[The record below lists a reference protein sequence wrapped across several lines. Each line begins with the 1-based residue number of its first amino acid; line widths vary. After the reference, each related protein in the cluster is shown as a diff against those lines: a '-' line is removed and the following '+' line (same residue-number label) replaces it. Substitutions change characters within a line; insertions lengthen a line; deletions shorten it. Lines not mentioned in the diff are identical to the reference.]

1 MHKKVVLFLIILLSI
16 TGSSFSGGEEI
27 FDLERALKVA
37 LKNNLQIKQEQEKIY
52 WAKSKVYEA
61 KSYKYPQLN
70 FVSSYTRLNK
80 PSSMEFSFLT
90 PPLSV
95 YTNNPIEQGAL
106 TQMGAL
112 PFSDY
117 LQTPLLFS
125 GNYII
130 PPQLISHKLTLSEA
144 NVYNAKVVLQQMIYT
159 FGKIETA
166 IKLSE
171 LNLKFQEV
179 EVDKKKSE
187 IIFEVK
193 RAYYGALQT
202 KNFVKVAKIAV
213 ENLKEHLKV
222 VKNLEKEGVAS
233 GYDVLKVEVALSTVE
248 QNLIAAENGEKM
260 SKMGLAIL
268 LGGGYKGENIEVEE
282 TDDFRLEDEDLNL
295 EELINEGLTN
305 RKEVLQMK
313 ENIEMA
319 HENVKLTKLNDKPS
333 LVLVGNYEFKKD
345 DDTWNTTLALDFP
358 FFDSGQTR
366 TKIRQATS
374 QLNQANIGLLQI
386 NQLINFEITQ
396 VYLNLQEAKK
406 KIEAAKRQVAQAE
419 EGLRIA
425 RERYREGVGTS
436 VEVMDDETVLTQ
448 ARTSY
453 YNSMHEYRV
462 AMAKLEKAT
471 GQEYNRRR
479 K

>member
-1 MHKKVVLFLIILLSI
+1 MNMYKKVILFLIILLSI
-16 TGSSFSGGEEI
+16 TGRSFSGGEEV

-80 PSSMEFSFLT
+80 PSTMEFSFLT
-90 PPLSV
+90 PPL
-95 YTNNPIEQGAL
+95 
-106 TQMGAL
+106 
-112 PFSDY
+112 
-117 LQTPLLFS
+117 
-125 GNYII
+125 
-130 PPQLISHKLTLSEA
+130 KLTLSEA

-171 LNLKFQEV
+171 LNLKSQEV

-193 RAYYGALQT
+193 GAYYGALQT
-202 KNFVKVAKIAV
+202 KNFVKVAKQAV

-268 LGGGYKGENIEVEE
+268 LGGGYKGENIEVAE

-295 EELINEGLTN
+295 EELINGGLTN

-313 ENIEMA
+313 ENIKMA
-319 HENVKLTKLNDKPS
+319 YKNVKLTKLNDKPS

-366 TKIRQATS
+366 AKIRQATS

-386 NQLINFEITQ
+386 NQLIDFEITQ
-396 VYLNLQEAKK
+396 VYLNLKVAKK
-406 KIEAAKRQVAQAE
+406 KIEAAKRQMAQAE

-425 RERYREGVGTS
+425 QERYREGVGTS
-436 VEVMDDETVLTQ
+436 VEVMDDETALTQ

-471 GQEYNRRR
+471 GREYNRR
-479 K
+479 KK

>member
-1 MHKKVVLFLIILLSI
+1 MHKKVVFFLIILL
-16 TGSSFSGGEEI
+16 TGRSFSEGKEV
-27 FDLERALKVA
+27 FNLERALEVA

-52 WAKSKVYEA
+52 WAKNKVYEA
-61 KSYKYPQLN
+61 KSYKYPQLS

-80 PSSMEFSFLT
+80 PSVMELSFPT

-95 YTNNPIEQGAL
+95 YTIDSIEQGAL

-112 PFSDY
+112 TFSDY
-117 LQTPLLFS
+117 LQKMTGQVSPLSFS

-130 PPQLISHKLTLSEA
+130 PPQLISHKLTLSGA
-144 NVYNAKVVLQQMIYT
+144 NVYNAKVDLQQMIYT

-166 IKLSE
+166 IKLSKC
-171 LNLKFQEV
+171 NLKSQEL

-193 RAYYGALQT
+193 RAYYGVLQA
-202 KNFVKVAKIAV
+202 KNFVKVALQAV
-213 ENLKEHLKV
+213 GTLKEHLKV

-233 GYDVLKVEVALSTVE
+233 GYDVLKVEVALSAVE

-268 LGGGYKGENIEVEE
+268 LGGGYRVEKIEVEE
-282 TDDFRLEDEDLNL
+282 IDNFILEDKDLNL
-295 EELINEGLTN
+295 DELIQEGLTN

-319 HENVKLTKLNDKPS
+319 QGNVKLTKLHNKPS
-333 LVLVGNYEFKKD
+333 LVLVGNYEFKED
-345 DDTWNTTLALDFP
+345 DDTWNTTLALNFP

-366 TKIRQATS
+366 TKTRQAIS
-374 QLNQANIGLLQI
+374 QLKSANIGLLQI
-386 NQLINFEITQ
+386 NQLIDFEITES
-396 VYLNLQEAKK
+396 YLNLNVAKK
-406 KIEAAKRQVAQAE
+406 KIEVAKRQVAQAE

-425 RERYREGVGTS
+425 QERYREGIGTS
-436 VEVMDDETVLTQ
+436 VEVMDGETALTQ
-448 ARTSY
+448 AWTSY
-453 YNSMHEYRV
+453 YNSIHEYRV
-462 AMAKLEKAT
+462 ATAKLEKTT
-471 GQEYNRRR
+471 GRE
-479 K
+479 